1 MPVRDVV
8 TRSSCHSRGYFP
20 SLKNGHSVEWES
32 QLEGGFF
39 RLLELS
45 PSVRSYEVQPSRER
59 ISVGESI
66 VEYIPDIRV
75 FLEDGRE
82 WWFEVKPEKRLLIRK
97 VKQKMAAAE
106 LHFAATNRN
115 FSIVTEALIWSS
127 PLASNLQ
134 KILYHRR
141 GPWLSPSHQAEVC
154 SKLNKYKPRF
164 FGEVVSIFGEM
175 DAWSLLGLG
184 IVGVDLEQ
192 TLTQGSEVFLSGG
205 HRHANLFT

>member
-1 MPVRDVV
+1 M
-8 TRSSCHSRGYFP
+8 
-20 SLKNGHSVEWES
+20 
-32 QLEGGFF
+32 
-39 RLLELS
+39 
-45 PSVRSYEVQPSRER
+45 
-59 ISVGESI
+59 GESI